1 MENKIRYRNGL
12 GRPCIENP
20 LHKIVVRIKPTTRE
34 SIDSIGAKNVRN
46 LIAKAME
53 DKIYG

>member
-1 MENKIRYRNGL
+1 MENKFRANNGL
-12 GRPCIENP
+12 GRPCLENP
-20 LHKIVVRIKPTTRE
+20 LHKIMVRMNPKTKE
-34 SIDSIGAKNVRN
+34 KLDEIGRKNLRN

>member
-1 MENKIRYRNGL
+1 MENKFRINNGL
-12 GRPCIENP
+12 GRPCLGNP
-20 LHKIVVRIKPTTRE
+20 LHKIMVRMNPKTKE
-34 SIDSIGAKNVRN
+34 KLDEIGRKNLRN